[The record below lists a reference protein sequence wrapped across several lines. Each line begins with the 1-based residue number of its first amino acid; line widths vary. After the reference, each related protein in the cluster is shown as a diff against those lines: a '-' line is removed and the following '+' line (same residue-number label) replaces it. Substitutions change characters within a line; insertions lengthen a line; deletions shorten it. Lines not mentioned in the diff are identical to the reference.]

1 MLAVVAHRP
10 SGACRAWTARPFS
23 SELPYCYPQ
32 VSKEATRALSQPW
45 SLVAGGVLVSSGW
58 SPTIPI
64 LVATDSENGVVVV
77 GKPAE
82 KSRRDTISSAA
93 PLRLISAAECI
104 RFQYGSRHRC
114 IRACSISY
122 SRWEASF
129 HMEFIC
135 SSVHSWVGLVP
146 GLERFGCDCRAVDSA
161 GRRRIGWRRDRHG
174 DEWLTLASGSTG

>member
-1 MLAVVAHRP
+1 MPRLDGEVFLLGTAILLS
-10 SGACRAWTARPFS
+10 SGIQRS
-23 SELPYCYPQ
+23 N
-32 VSKEATRALSQPW
+32 EAAISAPW
-45 SLVAGGVLVSSGW
+45 SLLAGGVLVSSGW

-135 SSVHSWVGLVP
+135 SSVHFLGKAGS
-146 GLERFGCDCRAVDSA
+146 RAGEA
-161 GRRRIGWRRDRHG
+161 
-174 DEWLTLASGSTG
+174 WL

>member
-1 MLAVVAHRP
+1 MPRLDGEVFLLGTAILLS
-10 SGACRAWTARPFS
+10 SGIQRS
-23 SELPYCYPQ
+23 N
-32 VSKEATRALSQPW
+32 EAAISAPW
-45 SLVAGGVLVSSGW
+45 SLLAGGVLVSSGW
-58 SPTIPI
+58 SPTITT
-64 LVATDSENGVVVV
+64 LVATESESGVVVV

-82 KSRRDTISSAA
+82 KSRSDTISCAA
-93 PLRLISAAECI
+93 PLLISAAECI

-114 IRACSISY
+114 IKACSISY
-122 SRWEASF
+122 SCWEASF